1 MLSLL
6 MEVGERKMSDG
17 RPLRVTVMAASPRD
31 KTLTNLGWT
40 RIAKEDE
47 WPPGYGDEHV
57 IAWPPYGDPSTVAQR
72 QSDFFRPILAEIFK
86 SGNQIVYI
94 DEAAYFEAKPPN
106 GLGLGSALDQYWRES
121 RKLGV
126 SLWAGTQR
134 PVNVSRSM
142 WSEPYWLL
150 MFRPQDDED
159 LKVLADRSGQRDLV
173 RDVLP
178 TLGAHE
184 FLLLR
189 RRPDEFAVISQV
201 EL

>member
-1 MLSLL
+1 
-6 MEVGERKMSDG
+6 
-17 RPLRVTVMAASPRD
+17 
-31 KTLTNLGWT
+31 
-40 RIAKEDE
+40 
-47 WPPGYGDEHV
+47 
-57 IAWPPYGDPSTVAQR
+57 
-72 QSDFFRPILAEIFK
+72 
-86 SGNQIVYI
+86 
-94 DEAAYFEAKPPN
+94 
-106 GLGLGSALDQYWRES
+106 
-121 RKLGV
+121 
-126 SLWAGTQR
+126 
-134 PVNVSRSM
+134 M